1 MSMASFNKI
10 IIVGNLTKDPELK
23 PVGSGSVC
31 RLSIA
36 SNRQFK
42 NRQTGA
48 VSQEVCYVDIDVW
61 GAQAESSH
69 QHLRK
74 GRSVLVEGRLKYD
87 AWKDAEG
94 NNRYRHSI
102 TADRIIFLGNRP
114 EESENGEERKL
125 NFEGGL
131 PPLPAAAPV
140 QARKSK
146 KSQDNSQFTEFKDE
160 QPFDDDLPF

>member
-1 MSMASFNKI
+1 MASFNKI

-23 PVGSGSVC
+23 PVGGSSVC

-42 NRQTGA
+42 NRQSGA
-48 VSQEVCYVDIDVW
+48 ITQEVCYVDIDVW
-61 GAQAESSH
+61 GPQAESSN

-87 AWKDAEG
+87 SWKDAEG

-102 TADRIIFLGNRP
+102 TADRIIFLGNRSD
-114 EESENGEERKL
+114 ENEQSEDKKTSS
-125 NFEGGL
+125 FEGL
-131 PPLPAAAPV
+131 PPLPVTPVAA
-140 QARKSK
+140 KKTK
-146 KSQDNSQFTEFKDE
+146 KSQDNVSFPEFKDE